1 MSHPSNPYTQ
11 LTPRTQEVLQAIAKA
26 GRPPIA
32 SLTAQ
37 QAKEAYALG
46 AGVLEA
52 PMPAMVRNE
61 TLHITVRDGTQLRA
75 KLWSPKPLDANAALP
90 VLLYFHGGGFT
101 VGSPETH
108 EGVCKQLAHLAQ
120 CAVVSLDY
128 RLAPEHKFPTAH
140 RDAIDALKWLN
151 QHAKTLGL
159 DVQRIAIGG
168 DSAGGTLTAAT
179 AIGARDAGIALR
191 LQLMF
196 YPGCAADHMASAD
209 KFAKGFLLE
218 KDSIDYFYGH
228 YLEHPSLRKDP
239 LFSPLV
245 EANVAGVAPAWIGL
259 AECDPLVDEGIA
271 YGDHLRMAG
280 VQVDLEIYKG
290 VVHSF
295 IQMGRMIPE
304 ALTAHADAASA
315 LKTAFQSK
323 EHA

>member
-1 MSHPSNPYTQ
+1 MSHPRHPQSL
-11 LTPRTQEVLQAIAKA
+11 LTPAMRDVLHAIAKT
-26 GRPPIA
+26 GRPPLA
-32 SLTAQ
+32 LLTPD
-37 QAKEAYALG
+37 QAKQAYALG
-46 AGVLEA
+46 AGVLEVNA
-52 PMPAMVRNE
+52 QKMARDD
-61 TLHITVRDGTQLRA
+61 TLHIPARDGAHLRA
-75 KLWSPKPLDANAALP
+75 KLWAEHAKLHLP

-108 EGVCKQLAHLAQ
+108 ASLCKHLAHLAH
-120 CAVVSLDY
+120 CAVLSLDY
-128 RLAPEHKFPTAH
+128 RLAPEHTFPTAH
-140 RDAIDALKWLN
+140 NDAFDALKWLAAN
-151 QHAKTLGL
+151 AASLGL
-159 DVQRIAIGG
+159 DATRIAIGG

-179 AIGARDAGIALR
+179 AIAARDAGMDLR

-196 YPGCAADHMASAD
+196 YPGCSPVHMASAHT
-209 KFAKGFLLE
+209 FEKGFLLE

-280 VQVDLEIYKG
+280 VNVDLEIYKG

-304 ALTAHADAASA
+304 ALTAHADAAKA
-315 LKTAFQSK
+315 LRTAFQSE
-323 EHA
+323 EHV

>member
-52 PMPAMVRNE
+52 PMPAMARDE
-61 TLHITVRDGTQLRA
+61 TLHITVRDRAQLRA
-75 KLWSPKPLDANAALP
+75 KLWSPKPLDAGAELP

-120 CAVVSLDY
+120 CAVISLDY

-140 RDAIDALKWLN
+140 RDAIDALKWLH
-151 QHAKTLGL
+151 QHAKKLGL
-159 DVQRIAIGG
+159 DGQRIAIGG

-179 AIGARDAGIALR
+179 ALGARDAGIALR

-196 YPGCAADHMASAD
+196 YPGCAADHMASAN
-209 KFAKGFLLE
+209 KFAKGFLLG

-271 YGDHLRMAG
+271 YCDHLRMAG
-280 VQVDLEIYKG
+280 VNVDLEIYKG

-304 ALTAHADAASA
+304 ALTAHADAANA
-315 LKTAFQSK
+315 LRTAFQSE

>member
-1 MSHPSNPYTQ
+1 MSHPSNPNTL

-32 SLTAQ
+32 TLTAH

-52 PMPAMVRNE
+52 PMPAMARDE
-61 TLHITVRDGTQLRA
+61 TLQITVRDGAQLRA
-75 KLWSPKPLDANAALP
+75 KLWSPLPNDAQAATP

-108 EGVCKQLAHLAQ
+108 EGVCKQLADLAQ

-140 RDAIDALKWLN
+140 RDAIDALKWLA
-151 QHAKTLGL
+151 QHADSLGL
-159 DVQRIAIGG
+159 DPQRIAIGG
-168 DSAGGTLTAAT
+168 DSAGGTLTTT

-196 YPGCAADHMASAD
+196 YPGCAADHMASAST
-209 KFAKGFLLE
+209 FAKGFLLE

-228 YLEHPSLRKDP
+228 YLEHPSHRKDP

-280 VQVDLEIYKG
+280 VGVDLEIYKG

-304 ALTAHADAASA
+304 ALTAHADAANA
-315 LKTAFQSK
+315 LKAAFRS
-323 EHA
+323 

>member
-32 SLTAQ
+32 TLTAQ

-52 PMPAMVRNE
+52 PMPAMARDE
-61 TLHITVRDGTQLRA
+61 TLHITVRDGAQLRA
-75 KLWSPKPLDANAALP
+75 KLWSPKPLDASTTLP

-128 RLAPEHKFPTAH
+128 RLAPEYKFPTAH
-140 RDAIDALKWLN
+140 RDAIDTLKWLAQN
-151 QHAKTLGL
+151 AQALGL
-159 DVQRIAIGG
+159 DAQRIAIGG

-209 KFAKGFLLE
+209 TFAKGFLLE

-228 YLEHPSLRKDP
+228 YLEHPSHRKDP

-245 EANVAGVAPAWIGL
+245 EANVSDVAPAWIGL

-280 VQVDLEIYKG
+280 VPVDLEIYKG

-304 ALTAHADAASA
+304 ALTAHADAAKA
-315 LKTAFQSK
+315 LRNAFQSK
-323 EHA
+323 EPA